1 MKKQLSNLEIVT
13 LSLYILSDG
22 LGIKGFD
29 VEQIAT
35 KADEIA
41 PERFRWKSNPSMI
54 SDSNVWD
61 SLSNARQKKYILEQ
75 TTKYY
80 LTEEGIK
87 FSKINI
93 KNIKKFDQSRSRLSR
108 NDKEIIENIKM
119 RLVNSSAY
127 KKISNKEEKKLNMLD
142 FHQFFRLSE
151 YMDIKKKREKIQK
164 LKNTFINDEE
174 IKIIIDKVAELHKQV
189 N

>member
-1 MKKQLSNLEIVT
+1 
-13 LSLYILSDG
+13 
-22 LGIKGFD
+22 
-29 VEQIAT
+29 
-35 KADEIA
+35 
-41 PERFRWKSNPSMI
+41 
-54 SDSNVWD
+54 
-61 SLSNARQKKYILEQ
+61 
-75 TTKYY
+75 

-127 KKISNKEEKKLNMLD
+127 KKITNKEEKKLNMLD